1 MTNILILG
9 GGVSAKRFVESYI
22 YDDDLNITICNMN
35 VCHKSKEISQIY
47 KLKLINYSDLNKNN
61 INNYSVIIVA
71 IPLLCKYNIIKKI
84 IDYSYKGYFIIEKP
98 FSNNI
103 HNSNEQIKLLA
114 NNYFIIPYTRRYLK
128 FKYEFK
134 DYNIIKWHIVNT
146 IPKDKVLIESIP
158 HIIDFVQYNIG
169 NCKEI
174 DNINYDKDILY
185 FRYNGKQIKIYF
197 NNDNVFT
204 INNEIMKN
212 IDYIKAN
219 NVMLKELLTM
229 NNEKQRLIIDD
240 IKSNM
245 LCFERITKYERNN

>member
-1 MTNILILG
+1 M
-9 GGVSAKRFVESYI
+9 
-22 YDDDLNITICNMN
+22 
-35 VCHKSKEISQIY
+35 
-47 KLKLINYSDLNKNN
+47 
-61 INNYSVIIVA
+61 
-71 IPLLCKYNIIKKI
+71 
-84 IDYSYKGYFIIEKP
+84 
-98 FSNNI
+98 
-103 HNSNEQIKLLA
+103 
-114 NNYFIIPYTRRYLK
+114 
-128 FKYEFK
+128 
-134 DYNIIKWHIVNT
+134 
-146 IPKDKVLIESIP
+146 LIESIP